1 MLTSQKLDMAK
12 ALAEQMRSL
21 SCLAHVLR
29 HARQCIDN
37 NHAYLKAGREH
48 TYKNSEYA
56 RAMMGNLAGDIEAM
70 VQDIQSKRD
79 DLMIALDKEVRG
91 R

>member
-1 MLTSQKLDMAK
+1 VLTSEKLDK
-12 ALAEQMRSL
+12 ANVLAEQMRSL
-21 SCLAHVLR
+21 SGLAHALR
-29 HARQCIDN
+29 HARQCVDD
-37 NHAYLKAGREH
+37 NHAYLKEGREH